1 MKVQGKNQEDVIIE
15 AELSLSDQ
23 KSLQALLCE
32 MKRQNLS
39 FTQVLNLLSR
49 ATVYQNFCN
58 KIDLVFDYNQ
68 SIVDLILENNFDIV
82 DLRASEIYMPQ
93 ESGFSRQIFLAKTFF
108 YHFDKKMTSQEVL
121 NIMQED
127 GREPANSLEL
137 LSLSKKFPS
146 LQKEF
151 PIVALGHA
159 FLDSLERLSVCNLFA
174 RNYKRELR
182 VVNFNSL
189 WPENYRFMA
198 LDKKVKRAYKQK
210 SFS

>member
-1 MKVQGKNQEDVIIE
+1 MKEQEKEQQDLIIE
-15 AELSLSDQ
+15 E
-23 KSLQALLCE
+23 KSNQFNEKGLENLISE
-32 MKRQNLS
+32 MRRQNLS
-39 FTQVLNLLSR
+39 FSQVINLLNRQAIYSN
-49 ATVYQNFCN
+49 VCN
-58 KIDLVFDYNQ
+58 QVDLIFDYNQ
-68 SIVDLILENNFDIV
+68 SIVDLILENNFDLV
-82 DLRASEIYMPQ
+82 DLRGSEIYMPRQ
-93 ESGFSRQIFLAKTFF
+93 GGFGRQVFLAKTFF
-108 YHFDKKMTSQEVL
+108 YHFDKKMTSHEIL
-121 NIMQED
+121 RIMQED
-127 GREPANSLEL
+127 GREPANPLEL
-137 LSLSKKFPS
+137 LFLSKKFPS